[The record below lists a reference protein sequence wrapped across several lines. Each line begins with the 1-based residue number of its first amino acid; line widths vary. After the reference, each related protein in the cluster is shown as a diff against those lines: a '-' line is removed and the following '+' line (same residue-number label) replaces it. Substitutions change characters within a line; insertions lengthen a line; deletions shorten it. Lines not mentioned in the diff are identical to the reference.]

1 MYLAAFITCRD
12 TALFTCVQCSFT
24 EGLFCPPSQGEL
36 AFKVNMVSGA
46 KMLVRDR
53 ARMSLSSEFLLC
65 SVPLPPELPVHQ
77 VPLAHTPPVF
87 A

>member
-1 MYLAAFITCRD
+1 MYLAAFITSRE

-36 AFKVNMVSGA
+36 GFKVNMVSGA
-46 KMLVRDR
+46 KMLVCDR

-65 SVPLPPELPVHQ
+65 SIPLPPELPAPQ
-77 VPLAHTPPVF
+77 VPLGHTPLVF